1 MVEFSVLLSAQEGQ
15 TEALANFLQPLV
27 EASQREEGAVMYD
40 LHASGTGLFV
50 ITEKWQNQ
58 KMLDAHEATPHFI
71 SFQRAVEGLSD
82 SVVRLPKI
90 A

>member
-1 MVEFSVLLSAQEGQ
+1 MAEFSVLLSAKEGQ
-15 TEALANFLQPLV
+15 TEALANVLQPLV

-40 LHASGTGLFV
+40 LHASGEGLFV

-58 KMLDAHEATPHFI
+58 KLLDAHEATPHFT
-71 SFQRAVEGLSD
+71 SFQRASEGLID
-82 SVVRLPKI
+82 SVVRLPKT